1 MDMNDLLTL
10 LASLPSLRSLELR
23 FIQSF
28 SPYSFPQLFFD
39 IRQKLGQGKRPVAM
53 RPKVTFALSGPE
65 ARGQIVMHAS
75 YDLVGIADITELDEF
90 EPAHERSITTASP

>member
-23 FIQSF
+23 FIRSF
-28 SPYSFPQLFFD
+28 SPYSCPQLFFD

-65 ARGQIVMHAS
+65 ARGPDCHAS

-90 EPAHERSITTASP
+90 EPTHERSITAASP